1 MKKRKTTFIMMLL
14 LVATLRTVAQTT
26 PPDATGMDI
35 DARQWT
41 KDVKMGWNL
50 GNALESAGATWDDA
64 TGTWENPWL
73 TDYNQWET
81 GWGNPKTTQQMIKAV
96 REAGFDAIRVPVRWV
111 PHITD
116 YTTMTVDPVW
126 MARVKEVVDWCLDEG
141 LTVVIN
147 THHELWLESH
157 PFYSQQAELLRR
169 LKALWTNIATTF
181 RDYDSRLAF
190 SGTNEVTVSWAAPS
204 AENLAVQNSYNQ
216 AFVDAVRATGGK
228 NYYRQLIVQTYATD
242 PGYGLA
248 GFQLPDDVVEGR
260 LSVEFHYYS
269 PYSYCSGTDGCYYY
283 WGEAFADK
291 GTVTPD
297 GNERALHNLFTQ
309 IRKAWYERGLGVVLG
324 EYGVS
329 RHYSDAAHRDDQDAN
344 ARYYLKSVVSEA
356 RKNGFAAF
364 VWDNNVFGNGSE
376 TFGIFNRNHSMR
388 IDTPHFLEG
397 IVEGSATTFSDEIVE
412 EGKEDVGKDGK
423 EIWSGD
429 KTLAWGSSGMISL
442 AAAAFADATDE
453 VTLVLYYEPVATA
466 EYTDI
471 QMCFKDWSKASF
483 KVGETSVQ
491 GDFNPR
497 GYYGVTT
504 SSLITPFT
512 FDDAALQSFKRQGM
526 IIQGYGVRLTK
537 IVIAQ
542 QQSAAVTPPALD
554 TTAPLPAFSLG
565 GIREKKRD
573 GQRYLKKKN
582 CLLRF

>member
-41 KDVKMGWNL
+41 RDVKMGWNL

-64 TGTWENPWL
+64 TGTWKNPWL

-248 GFQLPDDVVEGR
+248 GFQLPDDVVEDR

-388 IDTPHFLEG
+388 IDTPHDMPTHLLSDPQRWITKTGRFLRKTSLDELPQIAQIFTGKMSIIGPRPALWNQYDLIAQRDKYGANDVRPGLSGWAQINGRDELPIEVKARYDGEYVERMSFLFDCKCFFGTIGKVLKHEG
-397 IVEGSATTFSDEIVE
+397 VVEGGT
-412 EGKEDVGKDGK
+412 
-423 EIWSGD
+423 
-429 KTLAWGSSGMISL
+429 
-442 AAAAFADATDE
+442 
-453 VTLVLYYEPVATA
+453 
-466 EYTDI
+466 
-471 QMCFKDWSKASF
+471 
-483 KVGETSVQ
+483 GE
-491 GDFNPR
+491 
-497 GYYGVTT
+497 
-504 SSLITPFT
+504 LE
-512 FDDAALQSFKRQGM
+512 K
-526 IIQGYGVRLTK
+526 
-537 IVIAQ
+537 
-542 QQSAAVTPPALD
+542 
-554 TTAPLPAFSLG
+554 
-565 GIREKKRD
+565 REKETAGK
-573 GQRYLKKKN
+573 
-582 CLLRF
+582 